1 MCEFSRFAPH
11 AHPIAVQC
19 FTMESR
25 PVGKKL
31 NEGVFCKKWK
41 MGVYKSGKCFFCKK
55 VENGGDVFFVKSGP
69 LCTVSVFFCFTFYLF
84 GGAYT
89 PNAPPLPIS

>member
-31 NEGVFCKKWK
+31 NEGCFV
-41 MGVYKSGKCFFCKK
+41 KSGKWGFIKVENVFFVKKSGKWRGCFFCKK
-55 VENGGDVFFVKSGP
+55 W
-69 LCTVSVFFCFTFYLF
+69 TFMYSISIFLF
-84 GGAYT
+84 YILLIWGCIHTQRTPSAY
-89 PNAPPLPIS
+89 